1 MSETVLVLGAGVYQ
15 LPLIDRYR
23 SKGFSVA
30 VASIPGQY
38 PGIGRADEFFPIDTR
53 DCEALEELA
62 RELGVCA
69 VATAGTDVAMRSLGR
84 LCTALGLPGPS
95 EETAILSTNKYLMK
109 EAFKKGGVRTSEFI
123 KLDKVESTNFKRL
136 LTCPFMVKCVD
147 SSGSRGIAKIDAMSD
162 LSRAVED
169 SLAVSR
175 LDYCIAEGFVE
186 GAEIGIDGYVD
197 QMGDVVFLTAH
208 DKVVYDNGL
217 TNVPIG
223 HRISSDFLN
232 GIAQTDAYDQAQ
244 LAVDSLCLKDAFFNM
259 DMILS
264 DGKGWVIEMGARV
277 GGTCIPEV
285 IGSYFGFDYYDK
297 ILEAS
302 LGARPSFQGNALK
315 NATEGRLVYARERS
329 VIANAFDRVDAF
341 MSVSSDYPVGTVVD
355 GFLNGSDRI
364 GQIVGHGKDAE
375 ELSQCIDAELAH
387 IQNAC
392 LVSAA
397 SRETQGD

>member
-1 MSETVLVLGAGVYQ
+1 MGEIVLVLGAGVYQ

-23 SKGFSVA
+23 SKGFAVA
-30 VASIPGQY
+30 VASIPGNY
-38 PGIGRADEFFPIDTR
+38 PGIDQADRFFPVDTR
-53 DCEALEELA
+53 DCKELESLA

-84 LCTALGLPGPS
+84 LCTALGLHGPS

-109 EAFKKGGVRTSEFI
+109 EAFKKGGVRTSDFI
-123 KLDKVESTNFKRL
+123 RLDKAGLTGSERL
-136 LTCPFMVKCVD
+136 PKYPFMVKCVD
-147 SSGSRGIAKIDAMSD
+147 SSGSRGIAKVNAMDD
-162 LSRAVED
+162 LPQAVEE
-169 SLAVSR
+169 SIAASR
-175 LDYCIAEGFVE
+175 QDYCIAEGFVE

-197 QMGDVVFLTAH
+197 QAGDIVFLAAH
-208 DKVVYDNGL
+208 DKTVYDNGS

-223 HRISSDFLN
+223 HRISSGFLD
-232 GIAQTDAYDQAQ
+232 GVAQTDAYDQVQ

-302 LGARPSFQGNALK
+302 LGARPSFQGNSSK
-315 NATEGRLVYARERS
+315 GATEGRLVYAHERS
-329 VIANAFDRVDAF
+329 VIIDAFDRTDAI
-341 MSVSSDYPVGTVVD
+341 MRVSSDYPVGTVVN

-364 GQIVGHGKDAE
+364 GQIVGHSEDAE
-375 ELSQCIDAELAH
+375 ELSQFIDSELAR
-387 IQNAC
+387 IQNTC
-392 LVSAA
+392 LAPA
-397 SRETQGD
+397 EGCETA